1 MSGTVLVKNLT
12 AQGRE
17 VIFHDGVNPIHYW
30 LQGKTAIRIPQS
42 FLTPLVTEAARRQIL
57 AIRKD

>member
-1 MSGTVLVKNLT
+1 MSGTVLVRNLT

-17 VIFHDGVNPIHYW
+17 VIFNDGAEPIHYW
-30 LQGKTAIRIPQS
+30 LNAKQSIRVPHT